1 MKKLLVLLLAMT
13 LVLSS
18 LGTVVL
24 AATEEPIVVQESTP
38 LYNSF
43 DFQSEADL
51 WTNGTKTIVTDP
63 KADGTVMK
71 VTGLAKGT
79 RLTTPYVDY
88 KRGTLYTVTGKMK
101 ASTATTFEICL
112 NMDIF
117 IKQSTNGGTPFNYQY
132 PNARINVGTDWTD
145 FKFTV
150 EIFDFV
156 KGKDDSTPTGVA
168 SASRRIFLAPNAD
181 VPSDFVL
188 YIDDFKI
195 EEATKLYSGDKT
207 RIDVYEEDFEEG
219 YGDFLSAP
227 ANTSPMKINRET
239 ANGNSYVS
247 FKLDPYFAEEIA
259 TYARNSGPVSGLPA
273 GTPGGWKG
281 GRWALEFYTG
291 RFETRYNITLFNG
304 KNYNIE
310 WLMAKEDAVTGE
322 RTNNGST
329 HINGSIFCTNGKTI
343 FTSSTAD
350 GASEV
355 YPATNATGVLGKPG
369 FFKYT
374 NTAISS
380 YQFGTK
386 NADGTISGTA
396 TTSTWQLR
404 TKYVQDVA
412 QKMAN
417 DKLYC
422 GSGTGA
428 YDANGNLQSA
438 TAHPWGTYYRFTLDR
453 SDFYGDETL
462 GKNGAPLFTADMTE
476 EEKNAV
482 MDSYI
487 YEDPNAE
494 TPVKKQYCLAYDC
507 SFLYSPTR
515 IQKVKEYLENYP
527 FYLVMD
533 DFKVTADA
541 TVYQD
546 TVSVTGE
553 GTITALTNPVTEEIT
568 TLTESGHVVANDY
581 FGVTYTIIPAKD
593 YEVESVIYDGTSYTL
608 DSNNQFV
615 VAPESVTEDKELKVV
630 FKSTAPVAP
639 SIQKTA
645 TIKTDET
652 YDNQPSAVVYTQ
664 VAAGSD
670 GFSIE
675 KMGSILSDG
684 TNEMELIAKS
694 AQDQILTVPGF
705 FGIRVFGAGFRGGT
719 YFFKPFVT
727 YSNGT
732 DSTTVYSDQS
742 EFTLGT
748 AAE

>member
-1 MKKLLVLLLAMT
+1 MKKTFVLLLAMT

-18 LGTVVL
+18 LGTVAL

-51 WTNGTKTIVTDP
+51 WTNGTKSIVTDP
-63 KADGTVMK
+63 EADGTVMK
-71 VTGLAKGT
+71 VAGLAKGT
-79 RLTTPYVDY
+79 RLHAPSLDW
-88 KRGTLYTVTGKMK
+88 KRSSLYTVTGKVK
-101 ASTATTFEICL
+101 ASQAVTFEICL
-112 NMDIF
+112 NMGTFMD
-117 IKQSTNGGTPFNYQY
+117 QSTNGGTPFNYQY
-132 PNARINVGTDWTD
+132 PNSRINVGTGWTE

-150 EIFDFV
+150 EIFEHLADGNGTLAAYTSKAATIFLTPTADVAGDFV
-156 KGKDDSTPTGVA
+156 
-168 SASRRIFLAPNAD
+168 FYL
-181 VPSDFVL
+181 
-188 YIDDFKI
+188 DDFKI
-195 EEATKLYSGDKT
+195 EEATKLYSGEKT
-207 RIDVYEEDFEEG
+207 RINVYEEDFEEG
-219 YGDFLSAP
+219 YGDFLSAS
-227 ANTSPMKINRET
+227 ATTSPMKIARET
-239 ANGNSYVS
+239 ADGNTYVS
-247 FKLDPYFAEEIA
+247 FKLDPELAEEIA
-259 TYARNSGPVSGLPA
+259 TYARNSGAVSGLPA
-273 GTPGGWKG
+273 GTLGGWKG
-281 GRWALEFYTG
+281 GRWGLEFYTG

-329 HINGSIFCTNGKTI
+329 HINGSIFCTNGKTT

-350 GASEV
+350 GANEV

-386 NADGTISGTA
+386 DADGTISGTA
-396 TTSTWQLR
+396 TTSSWQLR
-404 TKYVQDVA
+404 TKYIQDVA
-412 QKMAN
+412 TKMAN

-422 GSGTGA
+422 GKGTGA
-428 YDANGNLQSA
+428 YNASGALQS
-438 TAHPWGTYYRFTLDR
+438 AHPWGTYYRFTLDR

-476 EEKNAV
+476 EEKNTV

-541 TVYQD
+541 TVYRD

-553 GTITALTNPVTEEIT
+553 GTITALTNPVAEEIT

-748 AAE
+748 ATE